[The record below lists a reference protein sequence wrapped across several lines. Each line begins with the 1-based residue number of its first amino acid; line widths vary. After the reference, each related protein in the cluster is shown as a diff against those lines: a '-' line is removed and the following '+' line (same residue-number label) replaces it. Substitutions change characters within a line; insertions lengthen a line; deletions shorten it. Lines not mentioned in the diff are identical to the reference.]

1 MGKPRHAAREL
12 ADPPMESRPPSHAR
26 SQGRW
31 PGARQTTRLAG
42 VRLGRVCSDSEAVT
56 PSPGALLNVC
66 RLLRGGKVLS
76 SKIRGWTLADARK
89 SWQRWHWT
97 ACPPKEIP
105 NRIAA
110 EMTLAKILLSDAPSI
125 EVLTGQLTESK
136 RAKLI
141 GMNGD
146 LVYWDTTTV
155 LADAAE
161 RELLTAFRHAGTLV
175 HFVGPRTTPE
185 GLAGLARWAERAIAR
200 EAERGRGTT
209 ASNSERHLEAA
220 LADAHIEVESQRPV
234 GGSWLDFAYE
244 EPGPRIVRLDI
255 EVDGRLYHQ
264 GPDGRLRP
272 EDVDRDRRMRLLGW
286 EPLRFWSD
294 QVDRDPRTCAVR
306 VQRRIKELRKQ

>member
-1 MGKPRHAAREL
+1 M
-12 ADPPMESRPPSHAR
+12 S
-26 SQGRW
+26 
-31 PGARQTTRLAG
+31 
-42 VRLGRVCSDSEAVT
+42 RVCSDCEAVT
-56 PSPGALLNVC
+56 LSPEALVNVC
-66 RLLRGGKVLS
+66 RLLRDGKVFPS
-76 SKIRGWTLADARK
+76 RIRGWTLADVRK
-89 SWQRWHWT
+89 IWQRWHWT
-97 ACPPKEIP
+97 ACPPNEIP

-110 EMTLAKILLSDAPSI
+110 EITLANIRLSEAPRV
-125 EVLTGQLTESK
+125 EVLTGQLTESE

-155 LADAAE
+155 LPDATE

-175 HFVGPRTTPE
+175 HFVGPCTTPE

-200 EAERGRGTT
+200 EAERGRGAT

-244 EPGPRIVRLDI
+244 EPGPPILRLDI

-264 GPDGRLRP
+264 GPDGHLRP

-294 QVDRDPRTCAVR
+294 QVDQDARACAAR
-306 VQRRIKELRKQ
+306 VQRRIEELREQ